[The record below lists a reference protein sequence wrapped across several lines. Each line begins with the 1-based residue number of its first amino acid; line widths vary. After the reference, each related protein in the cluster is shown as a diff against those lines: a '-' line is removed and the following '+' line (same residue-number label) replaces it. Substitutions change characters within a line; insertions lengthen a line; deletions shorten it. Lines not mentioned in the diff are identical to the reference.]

1 MPRIIRR
8 PSTQLRR
15 VHELQQLLRLR
26 RRRRPGR
33 VNAGVHD
40 DLRRLLLVG
49 GVPGEGGA
57 DGREEGGFEGVG
69 FGISLHP
76 VGLNNVGGGD
86 SGVEEA
92 EVEDVFGVVLGDL
105 ELSSGYDEGGAVA
118 VAGVEP
124 PGVVFDGGGA
134 DVGEFLP
141 LDGLEVAVV
150 VGSLLRSP
158 PYGLVVELA
167 VEEDRRV
174 Y

>member
-15 VHELQQLLRLR
+15 VDELQQLLRLR
-26 RRRRPGR
+26 RRRGAAR
-33 VNAGVHD
+33 VNAGVDD
-40 DLRRLLLVG
+40 DLRRLLLDG
-49 GVPGEGGA
+49 GGGA
-57 DGREEGGFEGVG
+57 DGWEEGGFEGVG

-76 VGLNNVGGGD
+76 VGLDNVGGGD

-92 EVEDVFGVVLGDL
+92 EVEDVFRVVFGDV
-105 ELSSGYDEGGAVA
+105 ELSSGDDEGGALA
-118 VAGVEP
+118 GAGVEP
-124 PGVVFDGGGA
+124 AGVVFDGGGA

-158 PYGLVVELA
+158 PYGRVVELA